1 VLQETLVTTQR
12 LVEEMKDQARRE
24 AGVIIRESEV
34 QAERIIE
41 ASRAAEANLRG
52 EILALRRTR
61 RQLAEGLRSTL
72 EMYQRLLDQDIK
84 ADTEDDASSA

>member
-1 VLQETLVTTQR
+1 
-12 LVEEMKDQARRE
+12 
-24 AGVIIRESEV
+24 VIIREAEV

-41 ASRAAEANLRG
+41 ASRTAEGGLRS

-72 EMYQRLLDQDIK
+72 EMYSRLLDQDIK
-84 ADTEDDASSA
+84 ANIEDEAPNA